1 MFNSFEDA
9 SAMISRCNHLED
21 NKEVF
26 IDYKQFFLKN
36 LEQAYM
42 LPLRREI
49 EDFLRINTH
58 FMLIEKL
65 ENQNPFK
72 TEAKDLLK
80 LIHLEK
86 LRIFDSIIDIRAEIS
101 KSFNE
106 SFYNL
111 NALNMYNMETY
122 EHIRTMGNY
131 LFGL

>member
-1 MFNSFEDA
+1 MQFLFNSFEDA
-9 SAMISRCNHLED
+9 SAMISRCTHLED
-21 NKEVF
+21 AKEVF

-86 LRIFDSIIDIRAEIS
+86 LRIFDSIIDIRA
-101 KSFNE
+101 
-106 SFYNL
+106 
-111 NALNMYNMETY
+111 
-122 EHIRTMGNY
+122 
-131 LFGL
+131 